1 MVYMI
6 DNAANGFYKANDATR
21 LWKELIGLLESGA
34 RRDQFDIIFPCAS
47 GGAVANIHQF
57 AFLMGEPLPKEK
69 ERVQLSKDDC
79 YVLLTI
85 YGQDGGSSDPVAQPY
100 IVPLTK
106 EEAKR
111 LQENGKPT
119 IKEFVLD
126 RVHKAMQS
134 AKYWEEIVASDFTF
148 TWSDALSS
156 EVLDAAMGTLTP
168 KDIPADIIEGE
179 RGTGFCK
186 DLMVY
191 DCELLAPT
199 KVPVL
204 LAGYRNTIRVLQVET
219 VLDMQTGE
227 IGKGTPL
234 SVYRAGIDTA
244 KVFFADGTSVE
255 CDPDA
260 NFLKLKTDSYS
271 IYYEP
276 HFVRYAKSKNKKEK

>member
-6 DNAANGFYKANDATR
+6 DNAANGLYQADDAKR
-21 LWKELIGLLESGA
+21 IWNELTELLKSGA
-34 RRDQFDIIFPCAS
+34 RRDQFDVIFPCAS
-47 GGAVANIHQF
+47 GGAIANIHQF

-69 ERVQLSKDDC
+69 ERVRLSKDDC

-85 YGQDGGSSDPVAQPY
+85 YGQNGGSSDPVAQPY

-111 LQENGKPT
+111 LQEDGKPA
-119 IKEFVLD
+119 IKEFVLN
-126 RVHKAMQS
+126 RVHQAMQS

-156 EVLDAAMGTLTP
+156 DVLDAAMGTLTT

-204 LAGYRNTIRVLQVET
+204 LAGYHGTARVLQVET

-276 HFVRYAKSKNKKEK
+276 HFARYAKSKKMKEK